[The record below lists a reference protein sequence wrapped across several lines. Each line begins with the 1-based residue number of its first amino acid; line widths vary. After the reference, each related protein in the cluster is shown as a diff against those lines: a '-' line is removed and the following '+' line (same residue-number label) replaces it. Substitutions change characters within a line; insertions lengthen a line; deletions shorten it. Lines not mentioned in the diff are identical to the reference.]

1 MINMQAFKRI
11 FTATLLSLLA
21 VSFTFA
27 QKFGY
32 VDVKKVLQNMD
43 EYKAAKSEIDNL
55 SSKWT
60 AELNDMYKN
69 IAKMEA
75 DLIAEEVLL
84 PEDIKK
90 ERQAAIQE
98 EKDKAAQFKK
108 EKFGYGGELYAEQDK
123 IIQPIQDRVYDAIE
137 KMAQE
142 KKLDFIIDK
151 SANVG
156 IIYYNP
162 LYDRTDDVFNKL
174 GLKPAGK

>member
-1 MINMQAFKRI
+1 MKKAVVGILLLLG
-11 FTATLLSLLA
+11 FTVGLR
-21 VSFTFA
+21 A

-55 SSKWT
+55 SAKWT
-60 AELNDMYKN
+60 KELDDMNRAIDKL
-69 IAKMEA
+69 KA
-75 DLIAEEVLL
+75 DFVAEEVLL

-90 ERQAAIQE
+90 DRLAAIEE
-98 EKDKAAQFKK
+98 EKTKAAQFKK
-108 EKFGYGGELYAEQDK
+108 EKFGYGGELYTQQDK

-137 KMAQE
+137 KMALE

-151 SANVG
+151 SANPG

-162 LYDRTDDVFNKL
+162 LFDRTDDVFNKL